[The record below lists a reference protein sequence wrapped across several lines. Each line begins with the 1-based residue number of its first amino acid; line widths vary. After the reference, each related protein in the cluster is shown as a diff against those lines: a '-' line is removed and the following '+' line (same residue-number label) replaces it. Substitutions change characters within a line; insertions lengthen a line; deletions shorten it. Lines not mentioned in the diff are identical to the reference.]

1 MKSIAARS
9 AGWLVLLL
17 LAAAPRG
24 GAAQDR
30 WRELPRWMV
39 DAFREVIR
47 EPMQSTVQ
55 VFCDGYRGALGAIV
69 RSDGYIVT
77 KDSELKGKIECQLAT
92 ESKKREARIVA
103 RDSATDLA
111 IIKIDAKDLPTV
123 PWSQSD
129 PPGVG
134 SWLATPLLFQGPV
147 SIGVVSV
154 AVRKLPPN
162 AAMGIRLDST
172 DNLARIAAVV
182 QGLAADKAGL
192 RDGDIFRK
200 LDNETITSTSQLQ
213 QLIRSHYPG
222 DKVTVVVERDGR
234 ALTTEVTLGSLAD
247 LLPRDER
254 SEFQNKLGGD
264 LSERRTGFP
273 LAIQHDSVLRP
284 NECGGPI
291 VDLDGK
297 VVGLNIARAGRVE
310 SYALPASVV
319 RQAVDRLLQTELT
332 SATSGDKQ
340 ATRSTGQER

>member
-1 MKSIAARS
+1 MKRFAARG
-9 AGWLVLLL
+9 ACWLVLLL
-17 LAAAPRG
+17 IAVAPRG
-24 GAAQDR
+24 GTAQDR

-55 VFCDGYRGALGAIV
+55 VYCDGYRGALGAIV

-92 ESKKREARIVA
+92 DPKKREAKIVA

-111 IIKIDAKDLPTV
+111 IVKIDAKDLPTV
-123 PWSQSD
+123 PWSQGD

-162 AAMGIRLDST
+162 PAMGIRLDST

-182 QGLAADKAGL
+182 PGLAADRAGL
-192 RDGDIFRK
+192 KEGDIVLK
-200 LDNETITSTSQLQ
+200 LDNESITSTSQLQ

-222 DKVTVVVERDGR
+222 DKVTVIVQRDGR
-234 ALTTEVTLGSLAD
+234 SVTTEVTLGSLAD

-284 NECGGPI
+284 SECGGPI

-319 RQAVDRLLQTELT
+319 RQTVDRLLQTELT
-332 SATSGDKQ
+332 SATSGDKSVN
-340 ATRSTGQER
+340 RSTGQER